1 MRQGHPVSLAG
12 ATREDIVASSVI
24 KSSIIAMPRSESR
37 VRGEKKTRCLTDPM
51 APMRWKVEES
61 GGDMQALRKGLEQ
74 RCRPD
79 TARATSGKVK

>member
-1 MRQGHPVSLAG
+1 MRLGHPVSLAG

-37 VRGEKKTRCLTDPM
+37 VRGEENAMLDRSNGTYEMEGGRKRRRYASPTQGTR
-51 APMRWKVEES
+51 E
-61 GGDMQALRKGLEQ
+61 